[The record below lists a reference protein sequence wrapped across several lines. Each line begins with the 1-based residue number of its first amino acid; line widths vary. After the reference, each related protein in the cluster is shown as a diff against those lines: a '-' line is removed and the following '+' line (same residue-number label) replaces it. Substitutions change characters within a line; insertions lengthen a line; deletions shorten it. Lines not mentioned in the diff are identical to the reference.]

1 MKQLLRWALCASFLV
16 TLAVPFTGIIVHK
29 LASTVFLLLC
39 LAHTVCHRRRLGPRR
54 WALLGGVVL
63 AFASGIVSLVLAS
76 LPWVLA
82 AHKVISIGCVFFLAI
97 HIFVCHR
104 TLRRNPT

>member
-1 MKQLLRWALCASFLV
+1 MKKLLSWLLIVSFVL
-16 TLAVPFTGIIVHK
+16 TLLVPFTGLIVHK

-39 LAHTVCHRRRLGPRR
+39 LGHALVYRKKLGARR

-63 AFASGIVSLVLAS
+63 AFVSGVLSLVFAA

-82 AHKVISIGCVFFLAI
+82 LHKAMSISCVFFLAI
-97 HIFVCHR
+97 HIFAYRR
-104 TLRRNPT
+104 TFKGD